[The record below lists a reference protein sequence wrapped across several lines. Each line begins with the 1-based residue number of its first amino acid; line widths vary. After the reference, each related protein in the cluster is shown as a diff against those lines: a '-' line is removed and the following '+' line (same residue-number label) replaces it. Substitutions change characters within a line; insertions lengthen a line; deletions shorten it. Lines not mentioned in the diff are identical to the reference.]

1 MLSALARVRGP
12 HVRAH
17 ALKKGKMHPG
27 ALLLTL
33 VPPLD
38 QQMEARIDTGMY
50 LSHLVTLSFSL
61 YLSSL
66 SVRLFVCL
74 SVCLYYCNVCVT
86 DNSSQFVS
94 CVSLFPKSPQ
104 VALHIFTC
112 AHTVTHS

>member
-74 SVCLYYCNVCVT
+74 SVLQVQLQCMRDGQFFTVCLLRELVPEIP
-86 DNSSQFVS
+86 SGR
-94 CVSLFPKSPQ
+94 
-104 VALHIFTC
+104 VAYLHMR
-112 AHTVTHS
+112 AHSHT